1 LAAPAAAAAV
11 APRPA
16 RSDAGSAPTGGG
28 PSRAAQLVEIG
39 AVALATALT
48 LALCLYDIGSRSL
61 WLDEANRVV
70 VAQQRGIAFW
80 SGIAGD
86 GGNQT
91 VYYSLLRAVTT
102 VFGSS
107 PVVVRVPSAIAA
119 AATVPFAAAIV
130 HRLFDARAAV
140 AGAFLVGVSLPLVY
154 WGQDVD
160 GYALGV
166 LMATV
171 SCWAFVRLLEDR
183 SSRAAVV
190 YAAVTVLMLY
200 TLMLTAFVL
209 AGQAISLVFRRRGE
223 TPWRRLLYAGGA
235 VALLAIPLAVMAKL
249 HGTADISWLSPPT
262 KALEHDAVHAL
273 ASAGNAPE
281 YPHHVGTS
289 ELLFYLTL
297 AVWAGG
303 LLLLGWRLARRGASG
318 SAFAP
323 AFLICWFVIPV
334 ALDYGV
340 SVTYQPV
347 FITRYIL
354 YSLPA
359 ASLLVGV
366 VLTRLRPAV
375 PAALGGAAVVAL
387 LVLRFMQI
395 PSSYGVPLEDWKSP
409 TNFVLDQ
416 TRPGD
421 CVAFYVDDGRMPFE
435 YYLRQGPTRKLLPTP
450 VLPAL
455 PWTDNPIEVE
465 VNTPIAP
472 SALPGVVAECSRL
485 FLVASH
491 DGFTNGSPNQRVT
504 YADYHRMLGELAAD
518 YPSSKQTVF
527 GSVSVWTYSGAG
539 G

>member
-1 LAAPAAAAAV
+1 VERHAAPAH
-11 APRPA
+11 R
-16 RSDAGSAPTGGG
+16 RGSRRGQA
-28 PSRAAQLVEIG
+28 VEIA

-48 LALCLYDIGSRSL
+48 LALCVYDLGSRSL

-70 VAQQRGIAFW
+70 VAQQRGAAFW

-91 VYYSLLRAVTT
+91 VFYGLLRVVTT
-102 VFGSS
+102 IFGSS
-107 PVVVRVPSAIAA
+107 PLVVRLPSAIAA

-154 WGQDVD
+154 WGQAVD

-171 SCWAFVRLLEDR
+171 SCWAFVRLLDDR
-183 SSRAAVV
+183 GSAAAAV
-190 YAAVTVLMLY
+190 YAAVTVVMLY

-209 AGQAISLVFRRRGE
+209 GGQALSLAFRRRGE
-223 TPWRRLLYAGGA
+223 TPWKRLLYAGGA
-235 VALLAIPLAVMAKL
+235 IVVLAVPLAILAKA
-249 HGTADISWLSPPT
+249 HGSRDISWLTPPT
-262 KALEHDAVHAL
+262 KALEHDAAHAF
-273 ASAGNAPE
+273 ASAGNGPE
-281 YPHHVGTS
+281 YARPTGTS
-289 ELLFYLTL
+289 ELLFYLTV

-303 LLLLGWRLARRGASG
+303 LLLLAWRLVRRGAAG
-318 SAFAP
+318 AAFAP
-323 AFLICWFVIPV
+323 AFLICWFVVPV

-340 SVTYQPV
+340 SVTVQPV
-347 FITRYIL
+347 FLTRYLL

-366 VLTRLRPAV
+366 VLTRPRPAV
-375 PAALGGAAVVAL
+375 PAGIGAAAVAAL
-387 LVLRFMQI
+387 LVLRFVQI
-395 PSSYGVPLEDWKSP
+395 PPAYGVDFEDWKDP
-409 TNFVLDQ
+409 TAFVLDQ

-421 CVAFYVDDGRMPFE
+421 CIAFYVLDGRMPFE
-435 YYLRQGPTRKLLPTP
+435 YYLRQGPPRKVLPRP

-455 PWTDNPIEVE
+455 PWTANPIEVE
-465 VNTPIAP
+465 VDTPIAA
-472 SALPGVVAECSRL
+472 SALPGLVAGCPRL

-491 DGFTNGSPNQRVT
+491 DGFVNGSPNQRTT

-518 YPSSKQTVF
+518 YPSVLKTAF
-527 GSVSVWTYSGAG
+527 GPIDVWRYSGT
-539 G
+539 